1 MRQNEEMTKI
11 DMWYGTRPLSR
22 RERLLKGIYPIVL
35 YPVVSYPSLNRLVPK
50 FESGRTQATDRFLS
64 DFYSS
69 HLFETPTA
77 RAREQMLVVAYNKVV
92 KSSEY

>member
-1 MRQNEEMTKI
+1 MEKWSKLI
-11 DMWYGTRPLSR
+11 YDMECVLLVRENAFERVYIRSFRTRCR
-22 RERLLKGIYPIVL
+22 FVLKFE
-35 YPVVSYPSLNRLVPK
+35 SARTK

-69 HLFETPTA
+69 YLFETPTA
-77 RAREQMLVVAYNKVV
+77 RAREQMLIVAYNKVV